1 MRSIGQSCAVSGTLY
16 FFFALLIQRFPSA
29 NASLPYFAVISA
41 FLFLNHF
48 PFLLK
53 SIKIAV
59 MNISL
64 IFTNRNA
71 ITAITFF
78 CYSVSVKLSLLSVYF
93 SITAILFCRKFQT
106 GHAIN
111 SPISLVCDA
120 DTRSIRE
127 VPLQG
132 RTKHIKSL
140 LPVLCY
146 LSLHIQI
153 HIPDSRIKHRNI
165 HKIKQIQKSTPAP
178 FSLSLSLCTSPS
190 CIFKFSVANFSLYF
204 NSEYLAKLLLC

>member
-1 MRSIGQSCAVSGTLY
+1 MRSIGQSCAVSSTLY

-29 NASLPYFAVISA
+29 NASLSYFAVISV

-106 GHAIN
+106 GHAI
-111 SPISLVCDA
+111 
-120 DTRSIRE
+120 
-127 VPLQG
+127 
-132 RTKHIKSL
+132 KSL
-140 LPVLCY
+140 LPVLCC

-178 FSLSLSLCTSPS
+178 FSLSLSLCTSPF

>member
-1 MRSIGQSCAVSGTLY
+1 MTLSFLVYFQNLSTFHSLPKIPDIHIKSFTLLYHSVVFFRHHFFKTGVLLHLRLISCHIHLCLISYSIQFLI
-16 FFFALLIQRFPSA
+16 ALLIQRFPSA
-29 NASLPYFAVISA
+29 NVSLPYFAVISA

-78 CYSVSVKLSLLSVYF
+78 CYSVSVKLFLLSIYF

-111 SPISLVCDA
+111 SPVS
-120 DTRSIRE
+120 
-127 VPLQG
+127 
-132 RTKHIKSL
+132 
-140 LPVLCY
+140 
-146 LSLHIQI
+146 
-153 HIPDSRIKHRNI
+153 
-165 HKIKQIQKSTPAP
+165 
-178 FSLSLSLCTSPS
+178 
-190 CIFKFSVANFSLYF
+190 
-204 NSEYLAKLLLC
+204 